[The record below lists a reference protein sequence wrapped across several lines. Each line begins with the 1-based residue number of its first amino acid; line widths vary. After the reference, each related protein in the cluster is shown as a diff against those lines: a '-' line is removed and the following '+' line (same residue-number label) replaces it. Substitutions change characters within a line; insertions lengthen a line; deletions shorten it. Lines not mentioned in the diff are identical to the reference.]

1 MSIELSEHASAA
13 ASTQDTVVVAA
24 PASTIPS
31 DGLLRVLPAREEEVA
46 SNGQVSSYTT
56 RQEENGHHNGSQ
68 NDSNKLSVTLLAVL
82 VFYSVSGG
90 PFGVEAS
97 VRSAG
102 NLYTLL
108 GFLVAPLI
116 WSIPEAI
123 MTAELTPTF
132 PEAAGGMIWVQEAFG
147 EGAGWMAGYLGWIA
161 GATDNAIYPVLFLD
175 YLMVQVLSTE
185 EDSDHHVLVRNPLAR
200 FVFLAATSVGLAYVN
215 WLGLPVVGR
224 MSVVICCIAMSPFV
238 ILTVVGAFQV
248 DPSRWFELP
257 SSSVDPQEVAAAA
270 AVTNDDDADIG
281 GGLFPHAVVGGL
293 AIRPFLNNLFWN
305 LNSFDAGSSFA
316 EDVTD
321 PGHVFPRAMAW
332 AVVMV
337 VAGYFVPLLIALGA
351 SSAEHYEWVDGYF
364 ATAASEIVG
373 PWLGAWTV
381 FAAGI
386 SNIALFQAE
395 LSADAFQLMGMAERG
410 HVPSIFARRSRHG
423 TPTGGII
430 LGTAVI
436 VAMGLSNLDQLI
448 EMLNFNYAISLL
460 MEYCAFIKLR
470 ISRPELHRPWR
481 CPLSTFGCVLLFI
494 PTFGFTLAV
503 LLLATYT
510 TYLFSIGVNLLGIL
524 LYMARKRGVWGGAFI
539 KTDYDRVNFASEA
552 DDLTNGELTPQM
564 PDEDEVAELRDRGIL
579 IEIVEGHDV
588 T

>member
-1 MSIELSEHASAA
+1 MSIELTEHAAAA
-13 ASTQDTVVVAA
+13 ASTQDRVIVAA

-31 DGLLRVLPAREEEVA
+31 DGLLRVLPAQEEECA
-46 SNGQVSSYTT
+46 SNGVS
-56 RQEENGHHNGSQ
+56 NGHHQHNHSNNGNQ
-68 NDSNKLSVTLLAVL
+68 NNDSNKLSVTLLAVL

-175 YLMVQVLSTE
+175 YLIVEVLSTTE
-185 EDSDHHVLVRNPLAR
+185 EESDHHVLVRNPLAR

-215 WLGLPVVGR
+215 WCGLPVVGR
-224 MSVVICCIAMSPFV
+224 MSVVICCVAMSPFV

-257 SSSVDPQEVAAAA
+257 SSSEEAAAAA
-270 AVTNDDDADIG
+270 AVTNDNDTDIG

-321 PGHVFPRAMAW
+321 PGRVFPRAMVW

-337 VAGYFVPLLIALGA
+337 VAGYFVPLLVALGA

-364 ATAASEIVG
+364 AEAASEIVG

-395 LSADAFQLMGMAERG
+395 LSADSFQLMGMAERG
-410 HVPSIFARRSRHG
+410 HVPSIFAQRSRHG

-436 VAMGLSNLDQLI
+436 VAMGLSNLDKLI

-494 PTFGFTLAV
+494 PTFGFTLAI
-503 LLLATYT
+503 LLLADYT
-510 TYLFSIGVNLLGIL
+510 TYFFSVGVNLVGIL
-524 LYMARKRGVWGGAFI
+524 LYMARKRGVWGGAFT

-564 PDEDEVAELRDRGIL
+564 PDEDEDEVAELGDRGIL
-579 IEIVEGHDV
+579 GEIVEGHDV

>member
-1 MSIELSEHASAA
+1 MSIELTEHAAAA
-13 ASTQDTVVVAA
+13 ASTLDTVIVAA

-31 DGLLRVLPAREEEVA
+31 DGLLRVLPAQEEECA
-46 SNGQVSSYTT
+46 SNGVS
-56 RQEENGHHNGSQ
+56 NGHHQHNHSNNGNQ
-68 NDSNKLSVTLLAVL
+68 NNDSNKLSVTLLAVL

-175 YLMVQVLSTE
+175 YLIVEVLSTTE
-185 EDSDHHVLVRNPLAR
+185 EESDHHVLVRNPLAR

-215 WLGLPVVGR
+215 YLGLPVVGR
-224 MSVVICCIAMSPFV
+224 MSVVICCVAMSPFV

-257 SSSVDPQEVAAAA
+257 SSSEEAAAAA
-270 AVTNDDDADIG
+270 AVTNDNDTDIG

-321 PGHVFPRAMAW
+321 PGRVFPRAMVW

-337 VAGYFVPLLIALGA
+337 VAGYFVPLLVALGA

-364 ATAASEIVG
+364 AEAASEIVG

-395 LSADAFQLMGMAERG
+395 LSADSFQLMGMAERG

-436 VAMGLSNLDQLI
+436 VAMGLSNLDKLI

-494 PTFGFTLAV
+494 PTFGFTLAI
-503 LLLATYT
+503 LLLADYT
-510 TYLFSIGVNLLGIL
+510 TYFFSVGVNLVGIL
-524 LYMARKRGVWGGAFI
+524 LYMARKRGVWGGAFT

-564 PDEDEVAELRDRGIL
+564 PDEDEDEVAELGDRGIL
-579 IEIVEGHDV
+579 GEIVEGHDV